1 MNRTSYET
9 PAARI
14 SGGADGGPPS
24 EKSKK
29 YQEINRLSLKEI
41 EHHPERSRCL
51 STKLINIIDQPC
63 GTGKTTRMLSSFQ
76 KGEKYLVVVPLLSEV
91 QRVVRDASVTFTQP
105 ETDEHGT
112 KAAHLEALLR
122 AGENIVTTHALYK
135 DLAKLAAAGLLDD
148 HHIFID
154 EVLDVVQPVPGPTSK
169 SFQEFYLDKGYVF
182 QRRDGLIIPTNKW
195 DEDFTQVSDTL
206 QSRLY
211 RLARS
216 RSLYR
221 VDGEF
226 FLWALPEVLLR
237 AGKSM
242 TVLTYLAEGSLML
255 AYMRRLEIPYRHERW
270 PGDAGFRNSVSELVT
285 VRGLSS
291 VEDPRKGIRFS
302 FSGQTS
308 ATGKE
313 ARDKAVSQALKKLR
327 ERQLRGVDLSQVLLT
342 CAKENWYLGGDESSG
357 KPAGFSKGSRMFD
370 AVWLPNTT
378 RGTND
383 FSRATVCIYL
393 YDQYLH
399 PGLARWLGLSSREA
413 NDRYALSE
421 LIQWVFRSRVR
432 NGQPITLYLPA
443 RRMRELFQA
452 WLSCAEQPA
461 EQLWAA

>member
-1 MNRTSYET
+1 MNRTTYET
-9 PAARI
+9 PTARI
-14 SGGADGGPPS
+14 SWGADSGPPS

-29 YQEINRLSLKEI
+29 YQDVNRSPLKEI
-41 EHHPERSRCL
+41 EHHPERSRCVN
-51 STKLINIIDQPC
+51 TRLINIIDQPC

-76 KGEKYLVVVPLLSEV
+76 EGEKYLVVVPLLSEV

-195 DEDFTQVSDTL
+195 DEDFSQVSDTL

-211 RLARS
+211 RLART

-270 PGDAGFRNSVSELVT
+270 PGDADFRNSVSELVS
-285 VRGLSS
+285 VRGLPS
-291 VEDPRKGIRFS
+291 VEDPRKGKGVGCIEISIRLNQPPIVQFIC
-302 FSGQTS
+302 
-308 ATGKE
+308 
-313 ARDKAVSQALKKLR
+313 RH
-327 ERQLRGVDLSQVLLT
+327 VLLPSPF
-342 CAKENWYLGGDESSG
+342 SS
-357 KPAGFSKGSRMFD
+357 
-370 AVWLPNTT
+370 T
-378 RGTND
+378 RD
-383 FSRATVCIYL
+383 RDVSSEQHSVRA
-393 YDQYLH
+393 
-399 PGLARWLGLSSREA
+399 
-413 NDRYALSE
+413 DRRCS
-421 LIQWVFRSRVR
+421 
-432 NGQPITLYLPA
+432 P
-443 RRMRELFQA
+443 
-452 WLSCAEQPA
+452 SCARPINSWRLQVAIQPRHTPSFA
-461 EQLWAA
+461 LVMPRLCRPRK